1 MIYKVHWIVDGV
13 AEIEAESK
21 EDAEKKLQES
31 LEDYIKNS
39 KPLMDKFYAKSIQG
53 TAYLPGNDDNEKKNG
68 EDEKKTSLIL
78 IIIFL
83 LPDFAVSVGRKY
95 EPEEGTFDRRKRIV
109 IQPIC
114 RLVKETNIPGDVV
127 CEYQSQKRGD
137 KNKEIYLGAPGNTCQ
152 KEITCPKK

>member
-1 MIYKVHWIVDGV
+1 MTKNLKTKLLSICLIY
-13 AEIEAESK
+13 
-21 EDAEKKLQES
+21 
-31 LEDYIKNS
+31 
-39 KPLMDKFYAKSIQG
+39 
-53 TAYLPGNDDNEKKNG
+53 
-68 EDEKKTSLIL
+68 
-78 IIIFL
+78 IFL
-83 LPDFAVSVGRKY
+83 PINLDAVGRKY

-114 RLVKETNIPGDVV
+114 RLVKETNVPGDVI

>member
-1 MIYKVHWIVDGV
+1 MIM
-13 AEIEAESK
+13 
-21 EDAEKKLQES
+21 KKRMVRM
-31 LEDYIKNS
+31 K
-39 KPLMDKFYAKSIQG
+39 
-53 TAYLPGNDDNEKKNG
+53 
-68 EDEKKTSLIL
+68 KKTSLIL

-152 KEITCPKK
+152 KRLLVQKNNE

>member
-1 MIYKVHWIVDGV
+1 MKM
-13 AEIEAESK
+13 
-21 EDAEKKLQES
+21 KK
-31 LEDYIKNS
+31 
-39 KPLMDKFYAKSIQG
+39 
-53 TAYLPGNDDNEKKNG
+53 
-68 EDEKKTSLIL
+68 KKTSLL
-78 IIIFL
+78 LLFVFFL
-83 LPDFAVSVGRKY
+83 PLEVDSVGRKY

-114 RLVKETNIPGDVV
+114 RLVKETNVPGDVI